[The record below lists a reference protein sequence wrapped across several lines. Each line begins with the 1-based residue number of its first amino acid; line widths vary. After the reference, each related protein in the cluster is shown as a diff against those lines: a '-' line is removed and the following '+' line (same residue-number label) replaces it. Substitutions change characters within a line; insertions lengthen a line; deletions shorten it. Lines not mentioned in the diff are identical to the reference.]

1 MSAASARYGAVLI
14 VGFGGPESAAE
25 IRPFLDRVLAGRP
38 VPPAR
43 YEDVVHHYELIG
55 GRSPYN
61 EITARQAKALAAQLR
76 RDGIELPVAIAMRN
90 AAPFP
95 ADTIRRLTKQGVR
108 RMLGFV
114 MAAHRCEA
122 SWDRYLA
129 NVEAARVE
137 VGVDA
142 PAVDY
147 LGPWHDNPFFA
158 EAVADRI
165 AGALARF
172 EPPIRERA
180 RLIFTAHSIPV
191 AMASASRYVE
201 EITESARMA
210 ADRAGAREW
219 SLAFQSRSGSP
230 RDPWLEPDV
239 SDSIRALGAGD
250 AAVLVPIGFLSDHV
264 EVLYDLDIEAAET
277 ARVAGV
283 RLERAAT
290 VGDHPRFIE
299 MIAALIREHLERASA
314 LGA

>member
-1 MSAASARYGAVLI
+1 MSAPASRYGAVLM

-25 IRPFLDRVLAGRP
+25 IRPFLDRVLHGRP

-43 YEDVVHHYELIG
+43 YEEVVHHYEVIG

-61 EITARQAKALAAQLR
+61 EITARQAAALAERLR
-76 RDGIELPVAIAMRN
+76 CDGIDLPVAIGMRN
-90 AAPFP
+90 TAPFLVE
-95 ADTIRRLTKQGVR
+95 TIRRLASQGVR
-108 RMLGFV
+108 RILGFV
-114 MAAHRCEA
+114 LAAHRCEA
-122 SWDRYLA
+122 SWDRYLV
-129 NVEAARVE
+129 NVECARAE
-137 VGVDA
+137 VGANA
-142 PAVDY
+142 PTVDY
-147 LGPWHDNPFFA
+147 IGPWHRNPLFA

-165 AGALARF
+165 AAALARF

-210 ADRAGAREW
+210 ADRAGARDW

-239 SDSIRALGAGD
+239 SDSIRALGAGA

-277 ARVAGV
+277 ARAAGV

-299 MIAALIREHLERASA
+299 MIAALIRAQIERTPAA
-314 LGA
+314 A

>member
-1 MSAASARYGAVLI
+1 MSAPASRYGAVMM

-25 IRPFLDRVLAGRP
+25 IRPFLDRVLHGRS
-38 VPPAR
+38 VPSAR
-43 YEDVVHHYELIG
+43 YEEVVHHYEVIG

-61 EITARQAKALAAQLR
+61 EITARQAAALAERLR
-76 RDGIELPVAIAMRN
+76 RDGIDLPVAIGMRN
-90 AAPFP
+90 TAPFL
-95 ADTIRRLTKQGVR
+95 AETIRGLANQGVR
-108 RMLGFV
+108 RILGFV
-114 MAAHRCEA
+114 LAAHRCEA

-129 NVEAARVE
+129 NVEAARTE
-137 VGVDA
+137 AGANA

-147 LGPWHDNPFFA
+147 IGPWHRNPLFA

-165 AGALARF
+165 GDALARF

-239 SDSIRALGAGD
+239 SDSIRALGAGA

-264 EVLYDLDIEAAET
+264 EVLYDLDIEAVEA
-277 ARVAGV
+277 ARAAGV

-299 MIAALIREHLERASA
+299 MIAALIREQIERVPAA
-314 LGA
+314 A